1 MNDFF
6 LLKEDFLVELNYVR
20 FFIGLIITLILVSLI
35 RLNYLKSSFSND
47 NKINFSRTLIPFSL
61 SMLLIVSVI
70 KTSLALSLGLVG
82 ALSIIRFRTA
92 IKESEQIIALLI
104 VLAISIAV
112 AAEKEILAIIVSFVY
127 ILLNRKKPE
136 TANLVNNLLIVSFKS
151 PKEIKI
157 KDLEIINIHR
167 LYKTN
172 DGFYTVEYFLD
183 DNNNVDELIKQLK
196 EKLKIDINY
205 EIN

>member
-1 MNDFF
+1 MDDFLF
-6 LLKEDFLVELNYVR
+6 KEDFLVELNYVR
-20 FFIGLIITLILVSLI
+20 FFVGLLITLVLVFFI
-35 RLNYLKSSFSND
+35 KNNYLASTFSND
-47 NKINFSRTLIPFSL
+47 NKINFSRILIPFSL

-92 IKESEQIIALLI
+92 IKESEQIITLLI

-127 ILLNRKKPE
+127 IILNRKKAE
-136 TANLVNNLLIVSFKS
+136 SSNINNRLLIISFKS
-151 PKEIKI
+151 AKDIKI
-157 KDLEIINIHR
+157 KDLEIMNIHR
-167 LYKTN
+167 LYKTI
-172 DGFYTVEYFLD
+172 DGLYTVEYFLD
-183 DNNNVDELIKQLK
+183 SNNNIDALISDLK
-196 EKLKIDINY
+196 EKLKVNIDY

>member
-1 MNDFF
+1 MDDFLF
-6 LLKEDFLVELNYVR
+6 KEDFLVQLNYVR
-20 FFIGLIITLILVSLI
+20 FFLGLVITLVLVFFI
-35 RLNYLKSSFSND
+35 KKNYITSSFSND
-47 NKINFSRTLIPFSL
+47 NKINFSRILIPFSL

-92 IKESEQIIALLI
+92 IKESEQIITLLI

-112 AAEKEILAIIVSFVY
+112 AAEKEILAIIVSLVY
-127 ILLNRKKPE
+127 ILLNRKKTE
-136 TANLVNNLLIVSFKS
+136 TPNINNRLLIISFKS
-151 PKEIKI
+151 TKEIKV

-167 LYKTN
+167 FYKTI
-172 DGFYTVEYFLD
+172 DGLYTVEYFIND
-183 DNNNVDELIKQLK
+183 INNIDELISDLK
-196 EKLKIDINY
+196 EKLKVNIDY